1 MDACVAAPNDHA
13 QAKSTSP
20 CPNRLFCPGESL
32 SLDVTGV
39 KGSGVLVLEGE
50 SQCGE
55 YSAPELGC
63 LAK

>member
-1 MDACVAAPNDHA
+1 MRALQHRMTTPKPRARRF
-13 QAKSTSP
+13 
-20 CPNRLFCPGESL
+20 CPNRLFCLGENL